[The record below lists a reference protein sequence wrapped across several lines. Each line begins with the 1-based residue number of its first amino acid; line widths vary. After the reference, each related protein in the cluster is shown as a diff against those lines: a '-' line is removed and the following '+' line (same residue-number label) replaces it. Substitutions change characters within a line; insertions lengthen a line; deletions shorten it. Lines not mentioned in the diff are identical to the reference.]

1 MSTALLTFPHSL
13 DAERAYL
20 GAVMLESDRARQMD
34 ALEDMNAEDYYS
46 AAHRELH
53 GLMLAMARKGRVI
66 DIVTLTDALLQGD
79 RAENMGGL
87 AYVQGLPE
95 RVPTTL
101 NIAGYRKQ
109 IQAKAL
115 RRRVMEAAQAL
126 TQAAQSDE
134 MTEDEVL
141 EVGES
146 KLAGL
151 RAGQKSA
158 TFVMA
163 PEMFVNSWDDA
174 EARWSALDAGK
185 PPGFSTPW
193 EKMTEVLVNLDRQK
207 LVFIGARPAM
217 GKSALAAQLAAWIA
231 DRKGP
236 HGAGVAMFSLEMDHV
251 ELAHRA
257 VSAEAEINGLHIAQG
272 LRTQENRSRYAQAAS
287 SLGDRLMLAVD
298 DSPKATLG
306 RIRSQARRINAAM
319 RGRLGAIFVDYLQLM
334 DTGSSR
340 DSMHVRLGEVS
351 RGLKVLARELDVL
364 VVCLSQ
370 LSRECE
376 KRPNKRPQMSDL
388 RDSGSIEAD
397 ADAILFLYR
406 DEYYNPDSTPHPG
419 AVEVNIAKQ
428 RRGPTGVVSLGWEGK
443 YTRIVSEPPSR
454 AITWGR

>member
-1 MSTALLTFPHSL
+1 MSILTFPHSI

-20 GAVMLESDRARQMD
+20 GAVLLESDRAKQMD
-34 ALEDMNAEDYYS
+34 ALEEMNPEDYFS

-53 GLMLAMARKGRVI
+53 ALMLAMVRKGRVV
-66 DIVTLTDALLQGD
+66 DIITISDAMMSGD
-79 RAENMGGL
+79 RAENMGGM

-115 RRRVMEAAQAL
+115 RRRVIVAANAL
-126 TQAAQSDE
+126 TAAAQSDE

-146 KLAGL
+146 HLASL
-151 RAGQKSA
+151 RAGQQSA
-158 TFVMA
+158 TFVLA
-163 PEMFVNSWDDA
+163 PQMFVNAWDDA
-174 EARWSALDAGK
+174 EARWTALDEGK

-193 EKMTEVLVNLDRQK
+193 PALTEVLVNLDRQK

-217 GKSALAAQLAAWIA
+217 GKSALAAQLAAHIA
-231 DRKGP
+231 DQQGP

-257 VSAEAEINGLHIAQG
+257 VSAETEINGLHIAQG
-272 LRTQENRSRYAQAAS
+272 LRTQENRSKYAQGAS
-287 SLGDRLMLAVD
+287 ALGERLLLAVD
-298 DSPKATLG
+298 DSPQATLG

-334 DTGSSR
+334 DTGGGR
-340 DSMHVRLGEVS
+340 ESMHIRLGEVS
-351 RGLKVLARELDVL
+351 RGLKVLAREMNVM

-376 KRPNKRPQMSDL
+376 KRASKRPQMSDL

-397 ADAILFLYR
+397 ADAIMFLYR
-406 DEYYNPDSTPHPG
+406 DEYYEPKTTPDPG
-419 AVEVNIAKQ
+419 CVEIIIAKQ
-428 RRGPTGVVSLGWEGK
+428 RRGPTQIVKLGWEGQ
-443 YTRIVSEPPSR
+443 YTRIVDNPPPR
-454 AITWGR
+454 ASTWGR